1 MSQPGEPKVTYNRVM
16 LKISGEALMGDQ
28 GFGLHPPTMYF
39 PLIVHEALMIEP
51 CETESKETMDEVCGI
66 YCKLFELAHSDP
78 ETLHTAPHSTP
89 VRRLDEVGAA
99 RNMVLRY
106 QFA

>member
-1 MSQPGEPKVTYNRVM
+1 
-16 LKISGEALMGDQ
+16 
-28 GFGLHPPTMYF
+28 
-39 PLIVHEALMIEP
+39 
-51 CETESKETMDEVCGI
+51 MDEVCGI

-78 ETLHTAPHSTP
+78 EMLHTAPHSTP